1 MARIAEITVTPQ
13 AADYARRINEVGQLR
28 RLARKVNVVEASIAR
43 DLDRRRDLGQSPTP
57 LPRAIV
63 IATVRL

>member
-1 MARIAEITVTPQ
+1 MRAEITVNSQ
-13 AADYARRINEVGQLR
+13 AAAYARRIAEVGSIYR
-28 RLARKVNVVEASIAR
+28 RARRVAAAEHAIAR
-43 DLDRRRDLGQSPTP
+43 DLDRRRNLGQSPCP